1 MSNRHKSKSNH
12 PKPINKLID
21 NGSKSYSPNSI
32 GGRIDLQALRDK
44 LFCNEINEINET
56 NHQRNHATDSKESLQ
71 GKGEKK

>member
-21 NGSKSYSPNSI
+21 GSKSYSPNSI